1 MSTSSGDSE
10 KLLGEL
16 VPQGGGDPIPLRK
29 ERLIVGRRESCDI
42 ILRFGNVSSNHCE
55 LTLESGYW
63 FVKDLG
69 SRNGTRL
76 NGYRISKKRMD
87 PGDTLSIAK
96 RDYKAKYS
104 PAELGAE
111 GPPPDVDVMVEIM
124 SQSLLEGA
132 GLARK
137 GRQEREGRIGV
148 KKQERGS
155 SSGTAGPA
163 ADQDDDS
170 SADDPFND
178 PPATPPSA
186 DESAADESAAGTS
199 AATPAGAAP
208 PEAPADK
215 LSDQLPEQMAGTDDD
230 EEPDEYRLAPE

>member
-1 MSTSSGDSE
+1 METSSSDEE

-29 ERLIVGRRESCDI
+29 ERLMVGRRENCDV

-76 NGYRISKKRMD
+76 NGYRITKKRMD

-124 SQSLLEGA
+124 SHSLLEGA

-137 GRQEREGRIGV
+137 TRQKSEGRVGT
-148 KKQERGS
+148 KKPESAPAADEPGD
-155 SSGTAGPA
+155 TADRPA
-163 ADQDDDS
+163 ETTEADQDDPTLTSGDAVATTDPLDDAVSS
-170 SADDPFND
+170 SA
-178 PPATPPSA
+178 
-186 DESAADESAAGTS
+186 E
-199 AATPAGAAP
+199 AP
-208 PEAPADK
+208 PDENPNHVGDAV
-215 LSDQLPEQMAGTDDD
+215 DDD
-230 EEPDEYRLAPE
+230 EPDEYKMAPE

>member
-1 MSTSSGDSE
+1 MATSSSDGE

-29 ERLIVGRRESCDI
+29 ERLMVGRRESCDV

-76 NGYRISKKRMD
+76 NGYRITKKRMD

-104 PAELGAE
+104 PSELGAE
-111 GPPPDVDVMVEIM
+111 GPPPDVDVMAEIM
-124 SQSLLEGA
+124 SHSLLEGA
-132 GLARK
+132 GLARQS
-137 GRQEREGRIGV
+137 RQKSEGRVGL
-148 KKQERGS
+148 KKPDAAPDEGAAD
-155 SSGTAGPA
+155 GTADNQVQTDDA
-163 ADQDDDS
+163 AEEALRKTDDV
-170 SADDPFND
+170 
-178 PPATPPSA
+178 
-186 DESAADESAAGTS
+186 AAGTNPRGDTET
-199 AATPAGAAP
+199 AATSGENPNQT
-208 PEAPADK
+208 
-215 LSDQLPEQMAGTDDD
+215 SDDVDDD
-230 EEPDEYRLAPE
+230 DDGPDEYALAPE

>member
-1 MSTSSGDSE
+1 MATTSGDDA

-29 ERLIVGRRESCDI
+29 ERLLLGRRETCDI

-76 NGYRISKKRMD
+76 NGYRITKKRMD

-96 RDYKAKYS
+96 RDFKARYS
-104 PAELGAE
+104 PADLGAE

-124 SQSLLEGA
+124 SHSLLEGA
-132 GLARK
+132 GLARAS
-137 GRQEREGRIGV
+137 RQKSEGRVGV
-148 KKQERGS
+148 KKRAPAPSDDDLLDTTNHPSEESDAASNDSDRQAVDDATTSDPTANQVS
-155 SSGTAGPA
+155 SSSTPPPDDAAGH
-163 ADQDDDS
+163 DK
-170 SADDPFND
+170 DDP
-178 PPATPPSA
+178 
-186 DESAADESAAGTS
+186 
-199 AATPAGAAP
+199 
-208 PEAPADK
+208 
-215 LSDQLPEQMAGTDDD
+215 
-230 EEPDEYRLAPE
+230 EPDEYRLAPE

>member
-1 MSTSSGDSE
+1 MSTSSGDAE

-29 ERLIVGRRESCDI
+29 DRLMVGRRETCDI

-63 FVKDLG
+63 FVKALG

-76 NGYRISKKRMD
+76 NGYRITKKRMD

-132 GLARK
+132 GLERQT
-137 GRQEREGRIGV
+137 RQESEGRVGISEPTTPSDADEATPDAV
-148 KKQERGS
+148 DAVS
-155 SSGTAGPA
+155 STDPQDDLGPPSVTETADETPDQASDA
-163 ADQDDDS
+163 ADDD
-170 SADDPFND
+170 
-178 PPATPPSA
+178 
-186 DESAADESAAGTS
+186 
-199 AATPAGAAP
+199 
-208 PEAPADK
+208 
-215 LSDQLPEQMAGTDDD
+215 
-230 EEPDEYRLAPE
+230 EPDEYKMASE

>member
-1 MSTSSGDSE
+1 MATSSGDAG

-16 VPQGGGDPIPLRK
+16 VPQGGGDPIPLFK
-29 ERLIVGRRESCDI
+29 KRLTVGRRESCDI

-124 SQSLLEGA
+124 SHSLLEGA
-132 GLARK
+132 GLAREH
-137 GRQEREGRIGV
+137 RQKAEGRVGLN
-148 KKQERGS
+148 KPKP
-155 SSGTAGPA
+155 APPA
-163 ADQDDDS
+163 AKP
-170 SADDPFND
+170 ADDPSSPNVPD
-178 PPATPPSA
+178 DADDAAAPRDPATNHRDRTESPAASAPSNESPPRRSGDA
-186 DESAADESAAGTS
+186 N
-199 AATPAGAAP
+199 
-208 PEAPADK
+208 APARGDG
-215 LSDQLPEQMAGTDDD
+215 DEPE
-230 EEPDEYRLAPE
+230 EYKLAPE

>member
-1 MSTSSGDSE
+1 MATTSGDDQ

-29 ERLIVGRRESCDI
+29 ERLMVGRRETCDI

-76 NGYRISKKRMD
+76 NGYRITKKRMD

-124 SQSLLEGA
+124 SHSLLEGA

-137 GRQEREGRIGV
+137 SRQKSEGRVGV
-148 KKQERGS
+148 KK
-155 SSGTAGPA
+155 
-163 ADQDDDS
+163 
-170 SADDPFND
+170 
-178 PPATPPSA
+178 
-186 DESAADESAAGTS
+186 
-199 AATPAGAAP
+199 AGAAP
-208 PEAPADK
+208 AATESADAQPADTNERPSESTDATGDHASENANQVTGTTDSPRNTLSSSPPSSSSKAPAGEG
-215 LSDQLPEQMAGTDDD
+215 QGAAADDD
-230 EEPDEYRLAPE
+230 EPDEYVLAPE

>member
-1 MSTSSGDSE
+1 MATSSGEAE

-16 VPQGGGDPIPLRK
+16 VPQGGGDPIPLLK
-29 ERLIVGRRESCDI
+29 ERLTVGRRETCDI

-132 GLARK
+132 GLARET
-137 GRQEREGRIGV
+137 RQKAEGRVGI
-148 KKQERGS
+148 KK
-155 SSGTAGPA
+155 PA
-163 ADQDDDS
+163 AATQA
-170 SADDPFND
+170 ADKPADAAEKPAD
-178 PPATPPSA
+178 AADKPATPAASA
-186 DESAADESAAGTS
+186 DVPTTDPIDDPVSSP
-199 AATPAGAAP
+199 AATTPDGISDRANDAAN
-208 PEAPADK
+208 
-215 LSDQLPEQMAGTDDD
+215 DDD
-230 EEPDEYRLAPE
+230 EPDEYRLAPE

>member
-1 MSTSSGDSE
+1 MSTSSGEAE

-16 VPQGGGDPIPLRK
+16 VPQGGGDSIPLRK
-29 ERLIVGRRESCDI
+29 ERLMVGRRETCDI
-42 ILRFGNVSSNHCE
+42 ILRFDNVSSNHCE

-76 NGYRISKKRMD
+76 NGYRITKKRMD

-96 RDYKAKYS
+96 RDYRAEYS

-132 GLARK
+132 GLARQT
-137 GRQEREGRIGV
+137 RQESQGRVGAKKPTAPSNAADPADVTDEG
-148 KKQERGS
+148 
-155 SSGTAGPA
+155 TPA
-163 ADQDDDS
+163 AVDDVSATVPPGDVASSPANETSHETSDQASDADDD
-170 SADDPFND
+170 ND
-178 PPATPPSA
+178 P
-186 DESAADESAAGTS
+186 
-199 AATPAGAAP
+199 
-208 PEAPADK
+208 
-215 LSDQLPEQMAGTDDD
+215 
-230 EEPDEYRLAPE
+230 EEYKLAPE

>member
-1 MSTSSGDSE
+1 MATSSGDKE

-16 VPQGGGDPIPLRK
+16 VPQGGGDPIPLLK
-29 ERLIVGRRESCDI
+29 ERLMVGRRENCDI

-124 SQSLLEGA
+124 SHSLLEGA
-132 GLARK
+132 GLARE
-137 GRQEREGRIGV
+137 GRQKSEGRVGV
-148 KKQERGS
+148 NRPGATDADEPNASK
-155 SSGTAGPA
+155 PA
-163 ADQDDDS
+163 ASNEVQD
-170 SADDPFND
+170 A
-178 PPATPPSA
+178 ATPDA
-186 DESAADESAAGTS
+186 DAAATTQPRHDPLSSDSAAGSEPSTGQ
-199 AATPAGAAP
+199 TG
-208 PEAPADK
+208 
-215 LSDQLPEQMAGTDDD
+215 GDD
-230 EEPDEYRLAPE
+230 EPDEYQLAPE

>member
-1 MSTSSGDSE
+1 MATSSGKPD

-16 VPQGGGDPIPLRK
+16 LPQGGGDPIPLLK
-29 ERLIVGRRESCDI
+29 ERLTVGRRENCDI
-42 ILRFGNVSSNHCE
+42 VLRFGNVSSNHCE
-55 LTLESGYW
+55 LTLEHGYW

-132 GLARK
+132 GLARAS
-137 GRQEREGRIGV
+137 RQKAEGRVGL
-148 KKQERGS
+148 KKPR
-155 SSGTAGPA
+155 PA
-163 ADQDDDS
+163 AGDP
-170 SADDPFND
+170 ADPLDN
-178 PPATPPSA
+178 
-186 DESAADESAAGTS
+186 
-199 AATPAGAAP
+199 PAGAAVPEKPAANAKVSTTDP
-208 PEAPADK
+208 PDNAVSSPSAAAAGQSPK
-215 LSDQLPEQMAGTDDD
+215 QTSDPEQTSDTADRD
-230 EEPDEYRLAPE
+230 EGPDEYTLAPET